1 MISLFAIMR
10 YYSTIIRD
18 YVYDYFTI
26 IFPIITDYT
35 RLLLRL
41 FPIIS
46 GRRHPKDGN
55 VQTAILD
62 PRVSVDDEC
71 LLICIDWKARRQHGK
86 LPDGACLYHYTH
98 YFFYYAHYLTWL
110 NRIAAPVSTFYALR
124 FYANPFC
131 V

>member
-18 YVYDYFTI
+18 YFYDYFTI

-55 VQTAILD
+55 VQAAILD
-62 PRVSVDDEC
+62 PITEE
-71 LLICIDWKARRQHGK
+71 
-86 LPDGACLYHYTH
+86 
-98 YFFYYAHYLTWL
+98 
-110 NRIAAPVSTFYALR
+110 
-124 FYANPFC
+124 
-131 V
+131 

>member
-10 YYSTIIRD
+10 DYFTIIRD
-18 YVYDYFTI
+18 YFYDYFTI

-55 VQTAILD
+55 VQTAIRD
-62 PRVSVDDEC
+62 PITEE
-71 LLICIDWKARRQHGK
+71 
-86 LPDGACLYHYTH
+86 
-98 YFFYYAHYLTWL
+98 
-110 NRIAAPVSTFYALR
+110 
-124 FYANPFC
+124 
-131 V
+131 